1 MKSKIIHLPY
11 GYFIR
16 NKQLN
21 LTPLMIDTL
30 LAACE
35 KQKENVPFGPAD
47 IKRSFVA
54 LVSRGLI
61 TREEVNKEF
70 QWQVT
75 KLAISMLKNLGVVVA
90 C

>member
-35 KQKENVPFGPAD
+35 KQKKRVPFGPAD

-61 TREEVNKEF
+61 IREEVNKEF
-70 QWQVT
+70 QWQVST
-75 KLAISMLKNLGVVVA
+75 LAISMLKNLGVIVA